1 MRAQDFVTEGVDVN
15 QALLQTARARGG
27 NVDDYFVRLTDIDK
41 LGYSARQAI
50 GRSPDV
56 DHPDFNIDYIG
67 RGIGR
72 PAQWFYPLR
81 YYLKNKQDLF
91 AADKPYVWLVR
102 LKPDAWLQPVDVKT
116 KKIEPAPA
124 GKQRVGIMRQSHV
137 PAAIFFQPGFEVVD
151 RWFDYAKMHKRRP
164 Q

>member
-1 MRAQDFVTEGVDVN
+1 MRAQDFIIEGVDVT
-15 QALLQTARARGG
+15 QELLNTAKRNGG
-27 NVDDYFVRLTDIDK
+27 NLDDYFVRLTDIDK
-41 LGYSARQAI
+41 LGYSAKQAI

-56 DHPDFNIDYIG
+56 DHPDFHIDYIG

-81 YYLKNKQDLF
+81 YYLKHTKELY
-91 AADKPYVWLVR
+91 AGDKPYVWLVR
-102 LKPDAWLQPVDVKT
+102 LRPDAWLQPVDVKT
-116 KKIEPAPA
+116 KAVAPAPA
-124 GKQRVGIMRQSHV
+124 GKQRVGIMRQSAV

-151 RWFDYAKMHKRRP
+151 RWYDYAKMHPRRK